1 MRRAQ
6 RFGLFL
12 GYFMGPK
19 SLKFCCAAISKC
31 QSKTGSENGTTVGRP
46 TAKEKV
52 GPCVCWL
59 LGQEDHEILLVYE
72 DRLFAMVL
80 GVELRECS
88 SDAWILRTSSS
99 NVVAK
104 YPGLS
109 SKHALILLETNP

>member
-1 MRRAQ
+1 
-6 RFGLFL
+6 
-12 GYFMGPK
+12 MGPK

-31 QSKTGSENGTTVGRP
+31 QSKTGSENGALRF
-46 TAKEKV
+46 
-52 GPCVCWL
+52 WL

-72 DRLFAMVL
+72 DRLFAMML

-109 SKHALILLETNP
+109 NKHALILLESNP